1 MQDPAAKECDDGS
14 YPTAKKESIEAAY
27 FMIYII
33 FLVNDRKVVNKERN
47 LCCHP

>member
-1 MQDPAAKECDDGS
+1 MQDPAAKECDDGPS
-14 YPTAKKESIEAAY
+14 PTAKKESIEAAY
-27 FMIYII
+27 FMIYIM